1 MRFRFGVVFTLLITV
16 AIVACSRGNE
26 STPAPTI
33 LSPSTDTPAPIDET
47 RGPEPAANYPTATMT
62 PMIQATLT
70 ETATATPTSTP
81 FPTALPTP
89 TMDLAPVA
97 SPTPAGK
104 PVAESP
110 TPLPTAHPTP
120 TTPPTPTATPEP
132 TQTATVEPS
141 PTATAEPTATVEPT
155 PAPTATAEPSPTS
168 TAAPEPPPEISWV
181 DNPDCASVGTEL
193 LKTVPVKLSWQDFEE
208 TVTAE
213 VAATSA
219 QRSQGLMCREDL
231 PDGSGMLFL
240 FDQPRSGGFW
250 MFNTYVPLDILYI
263 DSSGNVIWH
272 DTMQPCAREQSES
285 DNAWRSRCR
294 SMISRPDDSLG
305 GYTTALE
312 LPAGWLAQIGI
323 GLDLAGEM
331 TVTWQ

>member
-1 MRFRFGVVFTLLITV
+1 
-16 AIVACSRGNE
+16 
-26 STPAPTI
+26 
-33 LSPSTDTPAPIDET
+33 
-47 RGPEPAANYPTATMT
+47 MT
-62 PMIQATLT
+62 PMIQATPT
-70 ETATATPTSTP
+70 QAATATPAPTP
-81 FPTALPTP
+81 FPTVLPTP

-155 PAPTATAEPSPTS
+155 PTPTATAEPSPTS
-168 TAAPEPPPEISWV
+168 TAIPGPPPEISWV
-181 DNPDCASVGTEL
+181 DNPDCASIGTEL
-193 LKTVPVKLSWQDFEE
+193 LNTVPVKLSWKDTEE

-219 QRSQGLMCREDL
+219 QRSQGLMCRETV
-231 PDGSGMLFL
+231 PAGSGMLFL
-240 FDQPRSGGFW
+240 FDKLHSGGFW

-263 DSSGNVIWH
+263 DGSGNVIWQ

-285 DNAWRSRCR
+285 ENAWRSRCR

-312 LPAGWLAQIGI
+312 LPAGWLAQLGI
-323 GLDLAGEM
+323 GPDLAGEM
-331 TVTWQ
+331 IVRWQ